1 MSAAKTLH
9 LSMPEPDVA
18 LLTLD
23 TPDKGANILSS
34 SVLDEL
40 ATALDAL
47 EQRDDLAGLVF
58 LSAKR
63 DIFIAGADIREF
75 VAALD
80 VDSAQVVQMCRRGQ
94 ELFGRLASCPFVT
107 VAAIDGICV
116 GGGAELAIW
125 CDHRVL
131 SENPR
136 TEFGFPEVKLGLFPG
151 WGGTVR
157 APRIVGL
164 SNAVEMIT
172 SGNSLKPH
180 EALTMGLATDVV
192 PTTDLL
198 AAAIRIIRD
207 EQQHTR
213 YVTQRKNWSQ
223 PIEMSET
230 ELGFL
235 GVTAS
240 AYVRQQTKGQ
250 YPAPEAA
257 LELMLGAAGL
267 DAGAACQLEAEGLA
281 KLFGTP
287 INAALLNVFFLTD
300 RNKKDQGVESTTAKP
315 LPIESVGVIGAGI
328 MGAGIGAA
336 SLKRGLS
343 VVLSDVSRESL
354 LAGGEQV
361 MQEVA
366 YNKATKGTDAKRA
379 IEFAPLLNLAEQ
391 ATEAGDCDLVIEAI
405 VESPDIKKQL
415 YAQLEPLLGEQTI
428 LASNTSTL
436 PITSLSAD
444 LQRPDRFCGIHF
456 FNPVRQMRLVEV
468 IRGEQSSDE
477 TIASAVAYAKRI
489 GKMPI
494 VVNDGPGFV
503 VNRLLLPY
511 MNEAVALLSE
521 GVPLPDLERAG
532 RTFGFPMG
540 PFTLFDVVGL
550 DTAAACGRTMYEA
563 FPERVEVSPIVPAL
577 VKRGRL
583 GQKSG
588 AGFYAYKNRK
598 AKGQPDPKADEI
610 IEPFI
615 RKKRDF
621 TQEEITQRIMLP
633 TLVEATRVLQ
643 DNIAR
648 NARDIDLGMIFA
660 LGFPAFRGGL
670 LFWADTLG
678 AAQIVEMLKPLEAL
692 GKRMEPTDLL
702 LEMAKDHRKFYD
714 L

>member
-1 MSAAKTLH
+1 MSAAKTIS
-9 LSMPEPDVA
+9 LSMPESDVA

-23 TPDKGANILSS
+23 TPGKGANILSA

-40 ATALDAL
+40 SAALDSL
-47 EQRDDLAGLVF
+47 EQRDDLAGLIFV
-58 LSAKR
+58 SAKP

-94 ELFGRLASCPFVT
+94 ELFGRLANCPFVT

-131 SENPR
+131 SENPK

-172 SGNSLKPH
+172 SGNSISPR
-180 EALTMGLATDVV
+180 EAMTMGLATDVV
-192 PTTDLL
+192 PPQNLL
-198 AAAIRIIRD
+198 AAAIRIIRE
-207 EQQHTR
+207 EQKHER
-213 YVTQRKNWSQ
+213 YVAQRDAWAQ
-223 PIEMSET
+223 PLDISDT

-257 LELMLGAAGL
+257 LELMLGAAGI
-267 DAGAACQLEAEGLA
+267 DATAACQLEAEGLA
-281 KLFGTP
+281 QLFGTP

-300 RNKKDQGVESTTAKP
+300 SNKKDQGVDRGAAEP
-315 LPIESVGVIGAGI
+315 LPIETVGIIGAGI

-336 SLKRGLS
+336 SVKRGVGVILN
-343 VVLSDVSRESL
+343 DVSHESL
-354 LAGGEQV
+354 RAGGEQV

-366 YNKATKGTDAKRA
+366 YNKATKAADVKRA
-379 IEFAPLLNLAEQ
+379 IEFAPLINLAEQ
-391 ATEAGDCDLVIEAI
+391 ATQTGNCDLVIEAI
-405 VESPDIKKQL
+405 VESAEVKKQL
-415 YAQLEPLLGEQTI
+415 YAQLEPALGEQTI

-436 PITSLSAD
+436 PITSLAAD
-444 LQRPDRFCGIHF
+444 LQHPDRFCGIHF

-468 IRGEQSSDE
+468 IRGEHSSDQ

-511 MNEAVALLSE
+511 MNEAVAMLSE
-521 GVPLPDLERAG
+521 GVPLQELDRIWRA
-532 RTFGFPMG
+532 FGFPMG

-550 DTAAACGRTMYEA
+550 DTASACGRTMYDA

-577 VKRGRL
+577 VKQGRL

-588 AGFYAYKNRK
+588 AGFYVYKDRR
-598 AKGQPDPKADEI
+598 AKGQPDPKTFEI

-615 RKKRDF
+615 RKKREF
-621 TQEEITQRIMLP
+621 TKEEITHRIILP
-633 TLVEATRVLQ
+633 TLVEATRVIEEK
-643 DNIAR
+643 IAR
-648 NARDIDLGMIFA
+648 HARDIDLGMIFA

-678 AAQIVEMLKPLEAL
+678 AAKIVEMLKPFEAL

-702 LEMAKDHRKFYD
+702 LEMAKDNRKFYD